1 MVLAT
6 TGFAVVALAVPAV
19 AAAAVDRPKP
29 TAAAQCERGI
39 DTAACRAIEDR
50 HVSGVRLRREA
61 DQLTFMR
68 ASDAPGVDVAFSG
81 KGENRVDDGDAKLVG
96 SLFPDSVTKAGS
108 FTGTITN
115 AANQTFDFAVAT
127 APSVSGTIAAVP
139 EPAGWATMILGVGLL
154 GGVLRRRI
162 RLSEARFAEKLRRIE
177 AGESL

>member
-1 MVLAT
+1 MLLAT
-6 TGFAVVALAVPAV
+6 AGFVVLGEGASGAGTGA
-19 AAAAVDRPKP
+19 KP
-29 TAAAQCERGI
+29 VSTVKCERGV
-39 DTAACRAIEDR
+39 DTAACRAVEGR

-61 DQLTFMR
+61 DQLTIMR
-68 ASDAPGVDVAFSG
+68 AGDTTAVDVTFSG
-81 KGENRVDDGDAKLVG
+81 KDSLRVDDGDGKLIG
-96 SLFPDSVTKAGS
+96 SLFPNSGAKAGS
-108 FTGTITN
+108 FTDTITN